1 MRIHVVAVSTI
12 VAAMLCTT
20 AARAQDEQKV
30 GLTMGYPSAVGLLW
44 QVADRIAL
52 RPEATLAKG
61 SSESLSSNP
70 IVGAAGSSAP
80 SDNWQ
85 LGIGLS
91 ALFYV
96 SRTDGLRTYV
106 TPRFAYSKTSGSANL
121 AGSPVSST
129 SDGRA
134 YTTSGS
140 FGAQY
145 ALGRHF
151 GVFGEVG
158 ISYTTAT
165 TETSTVETI
174 TTAIG
179 IVPTVFTIRSEN
191 HTHTVGTRSGAGVI
205 FFF

>member
-1 MRIHVVAVSTI
+1 MRTHVVVVST
-12 VAAMLCTT
+12 VAAALLWAV
-20 AARAQDEQKV
+20 AARAQDEPKV
-30 GLTMGYPSAVGLLW
+30 GVTMGYPSAIGILW
-44 QVADRIAL
+44 KAADRIAL

-61 SSESLSSNP
+61 SSESSSSNP
-70 IVGAAGSSAP
+70 IIGAAATSAP

-85 LGIGLS
+85 LGVGLS

-106 TPRFAYSKTSGSANL
+106 TPRFAYSKTSTSANL

-129 SDGRA
+129 SDSRA

-140 FGAQY
+140 FGAEY
-145 ALGRHF
+145 GLGRHF

-158 ISYTTAT
+158 VSYTTAT
-165 TETSTVETI
+165 SETSTIETI
-174 TTAIG
+174 TSAIS
-179 IVPTVFTIRSEN
+179 IVPGVFTVRSET
-191 HTHTVGTRSGAGVI
+191 HTHTVGARSGAGVI

>member
-1 MRIHVVAVSTI
+1 
-12 VAAMLCTT
+12 
-20 AARAQDEQKV
+20 
-30 GLTMGYPSAVGLLW
+30 MGYPSAIGVLW
-44 QVADRIAL
+44 QVADRVAL

-61 SSESLSSNP
+61 SSESSSSNP
-70 IVGAAGSSAP
+70 IVGAAGTSAP

-85 LGIGLS
+85 FGIGLS

-129 SDGRA
+129 SDGRT

-145 ALGRHF
+145 AVARHF

-158 ISYTTAT
+158 VSYTSAT

>member
-1 MRIHVVAVSTI
+1 
-12 VAAMLCTT
+12 
-20 AARAQDEQKV
+20 
-30 GLTMGYPSAVGLLW
+30 MGYPSAVGVLW
-44 QVADRIAL
+44 QVADRLAL

-61 SSESLSSNP
+61 SSESLSTNP
-70 IVGAAGSSAP
+70 IVGAAATSAP

-85 LGIGLS
+85 LGVGLS

-96 SRTDGLRTYV
+96 SRTDGLRTYI

-129 SDGRA
+129 SDSRA

-158 ISYTTAT
+158 VSYTTAT
-165 TETSTVETI
+165 SETSTVETI
-174 TTAIG
+174 TTSIG
-179 IVPTVFTIRSEN
+179 IIPNVFTVRSEN